1 MLSTCK
7 EYDIQQI
14 CVSCGFRDMVFATLS
29 LPLARSLLLASMSN
43 RTVD

>member
-1 MLSTCK
+1 VRMLSTCK
-7 EYDIQQI
+7 EYYLQKI

-29 LPLARSLLLASMSN
+29 LPLASMSN